1 MWASPTPSPGM
12 DSRLLGND
20 GIGWVGMRGVSG
32 GLALEIHAIGASST
46 SRGIGM
52 GRGSRGLAVGLLTGV
67 GGGVYISVV
76 HSNRRYT

>member
-1 MWASPTPSPGM
+1 MPL

-20 GIGWVGMRGVSG
+20 GIEWVGMMGVRG
-32 GLALEIHAIGASST
+32 GLARKIHAIGASST

-52 GRGSRGLAVGLLTGV
+52 GRGSWGLGVGLLTGV
-67 GGGVYISVV
+67 GGGVYISGV